1 MFLSL
6 QHKNTVMSLPSGENK
21 SGFVENCSIPSTV
34 GLYKELA
41 WNVLVLQVQSRGFSF
56 LFCTFASGLLGYQG
70 PY

>member
-6 QHKNTVMSLPSGENK
+6 QHKNTVMSLPSGESK

-41 WNVLVLQVQSRGFSF
+41 WNVLVLQMQSRGFSF